1 MKRLIAMALA
11 AVVVATSAPAVGN
24 AANVDATVLKAESVS
39 VQEKDQQEK
48 FEKGEVA
55 TVKDEDVEESVQLK
69 DGEVTVTAVK
79 SDAKTVKI
87 KGEVNGKPVSK
98 ISAKAF
104 KNCSKATTIDL
115 SDVEL
120 TSLAGKQFAGAK
132 KAKTVKINASKL
144 KASKISAKALKGFK
158 GKKIVL
164 KGVSKK
170 TYKKLVKKLQKS
182 APKGVKFKRG

>member
-98 ISAKAF
+98 ISAKA
-104 KNCSKATTIDL
+104 
-115 SDVEL
+115 
-120 TSLAGKQFAGAK
+120 
-132 KAKTVKINASKL
+132 
-144 KASKISAKALKGFK
+144 LKGFK

-164 KGVSKK
+164 EDVSKK